1 MTKLAVKSLSG
12 DKAGKAIELPDEVYA
27 APVNTYLVHE
37 AVVAYQ
43 AAGRAGTHATK
54 NRTDVRGGGK
64 KPWKQKKTG
73 RARHGSI
80 RSPIWKGGG
89 TVFGPQPRDYTLGLP
104 RRKRQG
110 ALRSVLSAK
119 VRDGKL
125 VVVESLAFEAP
136 KAKELVKAVKALGIE
151 GSALLVDEGVNR
163 NLELSARNVPAYKAA
178 RCTALNVVDLLRYDT
193 LVLSRAA
200 AQKVAEVLQA

>member
-1 MTKLAVKSLSG
+1 MAKVPMKAMMGGGAKS
-12 DKAGKAIELPDEVYA
+12 IELPDAVFA
-27 APVNTYLVHE
+27 TPVNTYLVHE
-37 AVVAYQ
+37 AVVAFQ

-54 NRTDVRGGGK
+54 NRSDVRGGGK

-89 TVFGPQPRDYTLGLP
+89 TVFGPQPRDYSHALP
-104 RRKRQG
+104 RGKRRG

-125 VVVESLAFEAP
+125 VVVDTLDLAEP
-136 KAKELVKAVKALGIE
+136 KTKELIKVLAGLGVS
-151 GSALLVDEGVNR
+151 GSALLVDEPGNE
-163 NLELSARNVPAYKAA
+163 NLMLSARNVPHYKASLS
-178 RCTALNVVDLLRYDT
+178 TALNVVDLLRYDT
-193 LVLSRAA
+193 VVASEKAIRR
-200 AQKVAEVLQA
+200 VAEVLGS

>member
-1 MTKLAVKSLSG
+1 MPKIAIKSTSG
-12 DKAGKAIELPDEVYA
+12 GAGKSIELPDAIYA
-27 APVNTYLVHE
+27 VPVNTYLVHE

-54 NRTDVRGGGK
+54 TRTDVRGGGK

-73 RARHGSI
+73 RARAASI

-89 TVFGPQPRDYTLGLP
+89 TVFGPHPRDYTQGLP

-119 VRDGKL
+119 MRDGKL
-125 VVVESLAFEAP
+125 VVVDTLVLEGP
-136 KAKELVKAVKALGIE
+136 KSKDLIKTVRGLGIA
-151 GSALLVDEGVNR
+151 GSALLVDEPVNR
-163 NLELSARNVPAYKAA
+163 NLELSARNVPAYKTA
-178 RCTALNVVDLLRYDT
+178 RSTALNVVDLLRYDT
-193 LVLSRAA
+193 LVLTTAA
-200 AQKVAEVLQA
+200 LQKVAEVLQA

>member
-1 MTKLAVKSLSG
+1 MPKIAIKSLSG
-12 DKAGKAIELPDEVYA
+12 AAGKDIDLPDAIYA
-27 APVNTYLVHE
+27 VPVNTYLVHE

-54 NRTDVRGGGK
+54 TRSDVRGGGK

-73 RARHGSI
+73 RARAASI

-89 TVFGPQPRDYTLGLP
+89 AVFGPHPRDYTQGLP

-119 VRDGKL
+119 MRDGKL
-125 VVVESLAFEAP
+125 VVVDALVLEGP
-136 KAKELVKAVKALGIE
+136 KSRDLIRTVRGLGIA
-151 GSALLVDEGVNR
+151 GSALLVDEPVNR
-163 NLELSARNVPAYKAA
+163 NLELSARNVPGFKTA
-178 RCTALNVVDLLRYDT
+178 RSTALNVVDLLRYDT
-193 LVLSRAA
+193 LVLTTAA
-200 AQKVAEVLQA
+200 LQKVAEVLQA

>member
-1 MTKLAVKSLSG
+1 MPKIAITSLSG
-12 DKAGKAIELPDEVYA
+12 ARGGDIDLPDAVYA

-54 NRTDVRGGGK
+54 TRTDVRGGGK

-73 RARHGSI
+73 RARAASI

-89 TVFGPQPRDYTLGLP
+89 TVFGPQPRDYTQGLP

-119 VRDGKL
+119 LRDGKL
-125 VVVESLAFEAP
+125 MVVESLALEGP
-136 KAKELVKAVKALGIE
+136 KSRDLVKTVKGLGVA
-151 GSALLVDEGVNR
+151 GSALLVDEPVNR

-178 RCTALNVVDLLRYDT
+178 RSTALNVVDLLRYDT
-193 LVLSRAA
+193 LVITTAA
-200 AQKVAEVLQA
+200 AQRVAEVLQA

>member
-1 MTKLAVKSLSG
+1 
-12 DKAGKAIELPDEVYA
+12 LPDAIYA
-27 APVNTYLVHE
+27 VPVNTYLVHE

-54 NRTDVRGGGK
+54 TRTDVSGGGK

-73 RARHGSI
+73 RARAASI

-89 TVFGPQPRDYTLGLP
+89 TVFGPHPRDYTQGLP

-119 VRDGKL
+119 MRDGKL
-125 VVVESLAFEAP
+125 VVVDALVLEGP
-136 KAKELVKAVKALGIE
+136 KSKDLIKTVRGLGIA
-151 GSALLVDEGVNR
+151 GSALLVDEPVNR
-163 NLELSARNVPAYKAA
+163 NLELSARNVPAFKTA
-178 RCTALNVVDLLRYDT
+178 RSTALNVVDLLRYDT
-193 LVLSRAA
+193 LVLTTAA
-200 AQKVAEVLQA
+200 LQRVAEVLQA